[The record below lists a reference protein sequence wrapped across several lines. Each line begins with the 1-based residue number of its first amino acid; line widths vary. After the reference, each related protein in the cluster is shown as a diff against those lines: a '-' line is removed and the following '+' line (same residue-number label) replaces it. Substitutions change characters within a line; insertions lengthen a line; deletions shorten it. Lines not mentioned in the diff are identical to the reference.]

1 MICSASLASLPP
13 LARKTTFGY
22 GKRETAWRGPLCS
35 WKLLNVY
42 VKLIEVKERSTA
54 ALAARVITQA
64 ESANLM
70 VFREQRL
77 KISYLHNEQ
86 R

>member
-1 MICSASLASLPP
+1 M
-13 LARKTTFGY
+13 
-22 GKRETAWRGPLCS
+22 
-35 WKLLNVY
+35 Y